1 MKNVMKVVFV
11 ISIIM
16 CVLLTPTIA
25 KVSASRGSTRTST
38 TRLTPVVRAGARA
51 DAPST
56 DNSSSSTPLTPVV
69 RAGARADAPS
79 TNNSSS
85 STPLFMS
92 SSIPMALFAY
102 LSFVYF

>member
-25 KVSASRGSTRTST
+25 KVSASRGSRRTST

-51 DAPST
+51 DAPS
-56 DNSSSSTPLTPVV
+56 S
-69 RAGARADAPS
+69 
-79 TNNSSS
+79 NNSSS
-85 STPLFMS
+85 ISTPLCMS
-92 SSIPMALFAY
+92 SIAMALFAY

>member
-11 ISIIM
+11 LSIIM
-16 CVLLTPTIA
+16 CVLVTPTIA
-25 KVSASRGSTRTST
+25 RVSGSRGSTRSSST
-38 TRLTPVVRAGARA
+38 TRLT
-51 DAPST
+51 S
-56 DNSSSSTPLTPVV
+56 VV

-85 STPLFMS
+85 STPMCMS
-92 SSIPMALFAY
+92 SIAMALFAY

>member
-25 KVSASRGSTRTST
+25 KVSASCGSRRTST
-38 TRLTPVVRAGARA
+38 TR
-51 DAPST
+51 
-56 DNSSSSTPLTPVV
+56 LTPVV

-85 STPLFMS
+85 STPLCMS
-92 SSIPMALFAY
+92 SIAMCDVPPPT
-102 LSFVYF
+102 